1 MNFFDFKQQFSPNHI
16 VSQREI
22 EKVHPDFNKMNL
34 INWQRKEDIQKLR
47 NGWYRF
53 KDEAVNEQLLYL
65 VANKI
70 YSPFYISFESAF
82 FFYGIISEGVFSIL
96 SAIYQKTTG
105 FTNDLGTF
113 TYTSLKPNLIFGYDL
128 IKYKEQAY
136 KIAQLEKSIL
146 DYVYIHHNLTG
157 VDDFKGLR
165 LNKTILQKELN
176 RERFDRYLSI
186 LNSKALN
193 QRINL
198 FKQFI
203 DD

>member
-1 MNFFDFKQQFSPNHI
+1 MNYFDFRQQFSPYHI

-22 EKVHPDFNKMNL
+22 EKMHPDFNKMNL
-34 INWQRKEDIQKLR
+34 VNWQRKEYIQKLR

-70 YSPFYISFESAF
+70 YSPSYISFESAF
-82 FFYGIISEGVFSIL
+82 SYYGIIPEGVFTIL
-96 SAIYQKTTG
+96 SATSQKTAG

-113 TYTSLKPNLIFGYDL
+113 TYTSLKPNLMFGYDL
-128 IKYKEQAY
+128 IKYKNQVF
-136 KIAQLEKSIL
+136 KIAQMEKSIL

-157 VDDFKGLR
+157 VDDFIDLR
-165 LNKTILQKELN
+165 WNKFILQKELN
-176 RERFDRYLSI
+176 RERLDGYLS
-186 LNSKALN
+186 LFKSTALN

-203 DD
+203 ND